1 MDKDKK
7 DRLQKEGR
15 CFFCEKQ
22 GHLSRQC
29 PKKQGNTKPITPAAP
44 KPQAR
49 ATKAVEEDETTQV
62 GDDEEPLAQLRTLR
76 AKLGKGAFTGALDE
90 MVAEEDF

>member
-1 MDKDKK
+1 M
-7 DRLQKEGR
+7 
-15 CFFCEKQ
+15 
-22 GHLSRQC
+22 
-29 PKKQGNTKPITPAAP
+29 PAAP

-49 ATKAVEEDETTQV
+49 ATKSVEEDKTTQV

-76 AKLGKGAFTGALDE
+76 AKMGKGAFTGVLDE

>member
-7 DRLQKEGR
+7 DRLRKEGR

-22 GHLSRQC
+22 GHLLRQC
-29 PKKQGNTKPITPAAP
+29 LKKQVGTKPVIPAVP
-44 KPQAR
+44 KPQVR
-49 ATKAVEEDETTQV
+49 AAKSVEEDETIQV
-62 GDDEEPLAQLRTLR
+62 GDDEEPLAQLRTLQ
-76 AKLGKGAFTGALDE
+76 AKLGKGAFTRALDE